1 MHGRGPDGLARCPH
15 VHNSARRRRS
25 PLPPFPPLTQKQNTN
40 TNGKKT
46 VSLCTEKMSENC
58 TDLVVREE
66 IVFILRELGEGGME
80 WEWESDPCPGS

>member
-15 VHNSARRRRS
+15 VHSARRGRS

-66 IVFILRELGEGGME
+66 IFYFDFAGIKGAGWE